1 MKTRITLVR
10 PLYTEKMAGQQEAL
24 NKYAFQVDK
33 DANKIEIKKAIETKF
48 EVKVKSVRTM
58 NLNGKMRQQMT
69 RKGRFSGRRP
79 NWKKAIIT
87 LEPDYKL
94 ELFDNA

>member
-1 MKTRITLVR
+1 MKARTVLVK
-10 PLYTEKMAGQQEAL
+10 PLYTEKMAGQQELL
-24 NKYAFQVDK
+24 NKYAFQVDRN
-33 DANKIEIKKAIETKF
+33 ANKIEIKKAVESKF
-48 EVKVKSVRTM
+48 DVKVKSVRT
-58 NLNGKMRQQMT
+58 LNVFGKMRMQMS
-69 RKGRFSGRRP
+69 RHGRFSGRRP

>member
-1 MKTRITLVR
+1 MKTRITLIK
-10 PLYTEKMAGQQEAL
+10 PLYTEKMAGQQEIL
-24 NKYAFQVDK
+24 NKYAFQVDRN
-33 DANKIEIKKAIETKF
+33 ANKIEIKKAVEKKF

-58 NLNGKMRQQMT
+58 NMYGKMRQQLT
-69 RKGRFSGRRP
+69 RQGRFHGRRP
-79 NWKKAIIT
+79 NWKKAIVT

>member
-1 MKTRITLVR
+1 MKTRITLIR
-10 PLYTEKMAGQQEAL
+10 PLYTEKMTGQQELL
-24 NKYAFQVDK
+24 NKYAFQVDRN
-33 DANKIEIKKAIETKF
+33 ANKIEIKKAVESKF
-48 EVKVKSVRTM
+48 EVKVKSVQTM
-58 NLNGKMRQQMT
+58 NVNGKMRQQLT
-69 RKGRFSGRRP
+69 RQGRFSGRKP

>member
-1 MKTRITLVR
+1 MKTRITLIR

-24 NKYAFQVDK
+24 NKYAFKVDR
-33 DANKIEIKKAIETKF
+33 DTNKIEIKKAVESKF

-58 NLNGKMRQQMT
+58 NNKGKMRQQMT
-69 RKGRFSGRRP
+69 RRGRFSGRTP

-87 LEPDYKL
+87 LEPDFKL